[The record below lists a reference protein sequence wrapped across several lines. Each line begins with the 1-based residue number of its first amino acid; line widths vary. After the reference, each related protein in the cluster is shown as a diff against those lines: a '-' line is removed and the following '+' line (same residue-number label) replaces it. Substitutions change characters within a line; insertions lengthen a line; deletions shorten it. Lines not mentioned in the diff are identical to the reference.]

1 MPRARQEP
9 SCTAGVLG
17 LGVLFP
23 VQYHWG
29 NFFKSVKFV
38 MIHTDLGCVP
48 GKFWAR
54 EEVGTALRA
63 SEYGG
68 DEDMAWVLLAA
79 LPADGEG
86 P

>member
-1 MPRARQEP
+1 
-9 SCTAGVLG
+9 
-17 LGVLFP
+17 
-23 VQYHWG
+23 
-29 NFFKSVKFV
+29 